1 MVQPRLGSA
10 HLTDS
15 QEPSAGPVTLEIGT
29 VVSGGDGLARRTD
42 APVVFVPR
50 AAPGEV
56 VEVEIVE
63 AHRQWSRGRLIRIV
77 DPSPARRDPPC
88 PHYPVCGGCQ
98 LQHLEYPAQ
107 TTAKAGIIADTLRR
121 LGHIEIEPPEVEPSA
136 AEFEYR
142 NRVTFV
148 LRRKGNQVVAGFHG
162 FEDPSRIIDL
172 DRCPLAEP
180 PINRVWA
187 VLREA
192 WGSGAKLLPPGAEL
206 RLTLRSTQDGE
217 VGLVVEGGR
226 GNGDPEAFFNAV
238 DGLAAI
244 WRLDAGGAAA
254 WHVGAAT
261 LDERWGSQRV
271 ELAGDAF
278 LQVNRD
284 VAAKLDAYV
293 DQQCGDV
300 VGQRIIDAYCGF
312 GLRALELAWKGA
324 RVVGIDTEEHAIATA
339 HGKAVESGA
348 TARFVAAP
356 VERALFHELPA
367 NLVLLNPPRSGVS
380 EEVLEGLLKKPPARL
395 IYVSCDPATLARDL
409 KKLGEKFQLSA
420 CRAFDMFPQT
430 AHVETVVTLAR

>member
-1 MVQPRLGSA
+1 M
-10 HLTDS
+10 TDS

-29 VVSGGDGLARRTD
+29 VVSGGDGLVRSTD

-50 AAPGEV
+50 TAPGEV
-56 VEVEIVE
+56 VEVEIIE
-63 AHRQWSRGRLIRIV
+63 AHRQWSRGRLLRIV
-77 DPSPARRDPPC
+77 EPSLSRRDPPC
-88 PHYPVCGGCQ
+88 PQYPVCGGCQ

-121 LGHIEIEPPEVEPSA
+121 LGKIEIEPPEVEASA
-136 AEFEYR
+136 AELEYR

-148 LRRKGNQVVAGFHG
+148 LRRKGKDVVAGFHG
-162 FEDPSRIIDL
+162 FEDTSKIIDL
-172 DRCPLAEP
+172 DQCPLAEP

-187 VLREA
+187 LLRDS
-192 WGSGAKLLPPGAEL
+192 WGPGAKLLPPGAEL
-206 RLTLRSTQDGE
+206 RLTLRATQDGE
-217 VGLVVEGGR
+217 VGLVIEGGR
-226 GNGDPEAFFNAV
+226 GNGDPDALMKAV

-244 WRLDAGGAAA
+244 WRLNANGAAA
-254 WHVGAAT
+254 WYVGAST
-261 LDERWGSQRV
+261 LGERWGSQRV

-278 LQVNRD
+278 LQVNRE
-284 VAAKLDAYV
+284 VATKLEAYV
-293 DQQCGDV
+293 LEQCGDV

-324 RVVGIDTEEHAIATA
+324 RVVGIDTEEHAISTA

-367 NLVLLNPPRSGVS
+367 DLVLLNPPRSGVS
-380 EEVLEGLLKKPPARL
+380 EEALKGLVKKPPARL

-409 KKLGEKFQLSA
+409 KTLGGKFQLSA